1 MDKIKVNGQF
11 SLDKVLLDTRHS
23 PKGLIAPTDE
33 DVLIIDQHTND
44 RGMVEYTK
52 TVGVMKNSK
61 NSDGFFEFDW
71 VVTDPGLKELVKNA
85 DHPEKLFKYSP
96 EFYPINVTDEYDQ
109 GEYGQLKRMAITNIA
124 NDDDAITKVVNLIK
138 NMINPKKDNGD
149 NMDENQVKELIKGEI
164 GEKINPIMERV
175 EKIDQIEE
183 ALGKMDFEKL
193 NKAVDGLEKLGELPG
208 KVEKLEKNIEKIN
221 EPLESERGELVKNL
235 KTNQDLISEESLVKM
250 SIEDLRK
257 LNQKYQRDPVGDF
270 GTDGSPEDIVAQ
282 INAEYG
288 TDVGASL
295 NKD

>member
-1 MDKIKVNGQF
+1 MTEVTKVDAQF
-11 SLDKVLLDTRHS
+11 SLDKVLLDGRHS

-52 TVGVMKNSK
+52 TVGVMKNSVNK
-61 NSDGFFEFDW
+61 DGFLEFDW
-71 VVTDPGLKELVKNA
+71 VVTDPGLKELVNNA

-96 EFYPINVTDEYDQ
+96 EFYPINETEEYDQ
-109 GEYGQLKRMAITNIA
+109 GEYGKLKRIAITNIA
-124 NDDDAITKVVNLIK
+124 NDDDAITKRIINLIK
-138 NMINPKKDNGD
+138 NMITPEKDDGD
-149 NMDENQVKELIKGEI
+149 NMDEAKVKELINGELS
-164 GEKINPIMERV
+164 PIMERV

-183 ALGKMDFEKL
+183 ALSKADFPKINEAL
-193 NKAVDGLEKLGELPG
+193 EGLEKLGELPG
-208 KVEKLEKNIEKIN
+208 KVEQLEKNMKDIN
-221 EPLESERGELVKNL
+221 APLVQERDELVKNL

-250 SIEDLRK
+250 SIDDLRK
-257 LNQKYQRDPVGDF
+257 LNQKYQKQPNGDF
-270 GTDGSPEDIVAQ
+270 GTGSGPEDIVAQ